1 MSKIVVAMSGGV
13 DSSLAAAL
21 LKEAGHD
28 LIGVTLHL
36 WDNDEAHGLR
46 ESLCCSQEIAE
57 SARRVCAQLGIPYY
71 VFNYQREFRKYVIEY
86 FLSEYASGSTPNPC
100 MACNRELKFR
110 ALLTRALSLGYEYVA
125 TGHYARINQKGQ
137 EAGLFQLL
145 RAVDTFKD
153 QSYMLHMLGQKELA
167 RLIFPIGD
175 YTKEQ
180 VRRMALERGLAS
192 ADRPES
198 QDICFVPG
206 NDYRNLLREERPEAL
221 VPGPILDQQG
231 HELGQHQGMPLYTI
245 GQRRGLHI
253 AAGYPLYVTGF
264 DPSRNAVIVG
274 PEQALEQSSLETV
287 DTVFVSGHHPD
298 TPFPA
303 EVQIR
308 AHATPV
314 PAEITPVGPG
324 RVHVAFSRPQ
334 RAITPGQSAVFYDGD
349 VVLGGGRIGRMKDK
363 G

>member
-28 LIGVTLHL
+28 VIGVTLHL
-36 WDNDEAHGLR
+36 WDDEGRHGLR

-57 SARRVCAQLGIPYY
+57 SARRVCAQLGIAYY
-71 VFNYQREFRKYVIEY
+71 VFNYQREFRKHVIEY

-110 ALLTRALSLGYEYVA
+110 ALLMRAMALGYEYVA
-125 TGHYARINQKGQ
+125 TGHYARIAQNGTT
-137 EAGLFQLL
+137 FQLL
-145 RAVDTFKD
+145 RAVDRFKD

-167 RLIFPIGD
+167 RLIFPIGE

-180 VRRMALERGLAS
+180 VRSMALERGLAS
-192 ADRPES
+192 AERPES

-206 NDYRNLLREERPEAL
+206 NDYRNLLREERPDAL
-221 VPGPILDQQG
+221 IPGPILDQQG
-231 HELGQHQGMPLYTI
+231 HELGSHQGMPLYTI

-253 AAGYPLYVTGF
+253 AAGQPLYVTGF
-264 DPSRNAVIVG
+264 DPARNAVIVG
-274 PEQALEQSSLETV
+274 PQQALEQLSLEAV
-287 DTVFVSGHHPD
+287 DTVFVSGICPSE
-298 TPFPA
+298 PFPA

-308 AHATPV
+308 AHAEAV
-314 PAEITPVGPG
+314 PAEIRPVGAG
-324 RVHVAFSRPQ
+324 RVHVDFSRPQ
-334 RAITPGQSAVFYDGD
+334 RAVTPGQSAVFYDGN
-349 VVLGGGRIGRMKDK
+349 VVLGGGRITARECGV
-363 G
+363 GE